1 MAFLS
6 FSFYVH
12 DKIGYFIHSQ
22 GGKAIV
28 QRLVITMESTTEKHG
43 KG

>member
-1 MAFLS
+1 MTRL
-6 FSFYVH
+6 
-12 DKIGYFIHSQ
+12 DIFIHSQ